1 MQVSIWA
8 RHLNSHWNDGD
19 LIETA
24 SGACR
29 GILSPQGTISLRAP
43 YTSPLPQTPVD
54 TYCQKHPFKYQQ
66 PSEFLPL
73 EMCNSYSTVAASC
86 FQHHCDHSHRLAAL
100 PRPLLSL
107 GWDMPCGSEL
117 SALPS
122 SNRQG
127 ETALWGL
134 LAAEARDNINT
145 RAGQEGADSL
155 PPGTSTPSSKFWC
168 VQS

>member
-1 MQVSIWA
+1 M
-8 RHLNSHWNDGD
+8 
-19 LIETA
+19 E
-24 SGACR
+24 
-29 GILSPQGTISLRAP
+29 ISSKLPVEPAEGFCPHKAQFPCWAP

-54 TYCQKHPFKYQQ
+54 TYCQKHPFKCQQ

-122 SNRQG
+122 SNRRG

-145 RAGQEGADSL
+145 QGRTGRSRQ
-155 PPGTSTPSSKFWC
+155 PSSWD
-168 VQS
+168 